1 MVETANLYDLS
12 IVLSIL
18 LSFINF
24 ILKITWKKPI
34 LKKVIDP
41 IDTGYYHREPNK
53 INKKLEKLLI
63 KEFILVDIDTESST
77 IQTKNFVVL

>member
-41 IDTGYYHREPNK
+41 IDTGYYHQKPNK

-77 IQTKNFVVL
+77 IQTKNFVGL